1 MRDWSS
7 HESKARQRKKTRAA
21 PKPRRNPPKR
31 KPEAR
36 GERVV
41 ARRGDT
47 TRLSILDAAERSF
60 AESGFDGVSLRTIT
74 ERAGV
79 DLALAN
85 YHFGTKENLLHEVI
99 ARRAR
104 IVHDERVK
112 ELELARQQAGT
123 QSPSVE
129 AIVSAF
135 LAPMF
140 RRLAD
145 GDAGWRHYASLVSQ
159 LDVLPKFTALASGV
173 LDPTAL
179 HFINALR
186 LAMPKA
192 PEPSVYWGYMFLL
205 GTMVQVISAT
215 GRIERL
221 SRGLC
226 RSDDVDAA
234 LREIVPFVSGGLR
247 ALENQPCSGR
257 SEAYGAPSFC
267 APGRSWQHF
276 SQRRGALRKNALRQN
291 RFSRIN
297 FDIFP

>member
-1 MRDWSS
+1 M
-7 HESKARQRKKTRAA
+7 
-21 PKPRRNPPKR
+21 
-31 KPEAR
+31 
-36 GERVV
+36 
-41 ARRGDT
+41 
-47 TRLSILDAAERSF
+47 
-60 AESGFDGVSLRTIT
+60 
-74 ERAGV
+74 

-247 ALENQPCSGR
+247 ALEHDPEKHARALPMVETGFPKNQLHDRKCRRFNLKRLALRIAVSPGTT
-257 SEAYGAPSFC
+257 SFC
-267 APGRSWQHF
+267 RTRMFGAGAVQKRVAPEWVQPNKF
-276 SQRRGALRKNALRQN
+276 
-291 RFSRIN
+291 
-297 FDIFP
+297 

>member
-1 MRDWSS
+1 MK
-7 HESKARQRKKTRAA
+7 SKSATA
-21 PKPRRNPPKR
+21 PKPRRNLPKR
-31 KPEAR
+31 KPEGR
-36 GERVV
+36 GERPV
-41 ARRGDT
+41 ARRGDS
-47 TRLSILDAAERSF
+47 TRLSILDAAEQSF
-60 AESGFDGVSLRTIT
+60 AQSGFDGVSLRTIT

-85 YHFGTKENLLHEVI
+85 YHFGSKENLLHEVI

-104 IVHDERVK
+104 IVHDERVRA
-112 ELELARQQAGT
+112 LELARQQAGT
-123 QSPSVE
+123 QSPSIE

-135 LAPMF
+135 LAPMLQH
-140 RRLAD
+140 LAG

-159 LDVLPKFTALASGV
+159 LDVLPKFTALASAV

-247 ALENQPCSGR
+247 ALAHDPEKWNPVFRQDD
-257 SEAYGAPSFC
+257 AP
-267 APGRSWQHF
+267 
-276 SQRRGALRKNALRQN
+276 LK
-291 RFSRIN
+291 
-297 FDIFP
+297 

>member
-1 MRDWSS
+1 MKNKS
-7 HESKARQRKKTRAA
+7 AA
-21 PKPRRNPPKR
+21 MPKPRRNTPKP
-31 KPEAR
+31 KPQTP
-36 GERVV
+36 GERTG
-41 ARRGDT
+41 ARRGDS

-60 AESGFDGVSLRTIT
+60 AQSGFDGVSLRAIT

-85 YHFGTKENLLHEVI
+85 YHFGSKENLLHEVI

-104 IVHDERVK
+104 IVHDERVRA
-112 ELELARQQAGT
+112 LELARQQAGT
-123 QSPSVE
+123 QSPSIE

-135 LAPMF
+135 LAPML
-140 RRLAD
+140 RHLAD
-145 GDAGWRHYASLVSQ
+145 GDAGWRYYASLVSQ
-159 LDVLPKFTALASGV
+159 LDVLPKFTALASAV

-247 ALENQPCSGR
+247 ALEHDAEKWNPV
-257 SEAYGAPSFC
+257 F
-267 APGRSWQHF
+267 
-276 SQRRGALRKNALRQN
+276 RKDHDPAE
-291 RFSRIN
+291 
-297 FDIFP
+297 

>member
-1 MRDWSS
+1 M
-7 HESKARQRKKTRAA
+7 KARSATAQ
-21 PKPRRNPPKR
+21 KPRRSAAKRKPQAR

-36 GERVV
+36 KPETRKSEIHQSQTRRSPMRGERAVV
-41 ARRGDT
+41 RRGDT

-85 YHFGTKENLLHEVI
+85 YHFGSKENLLHEVI
-99 ARRAR
+99 ARRVR
-104 IVHDERVK
+104 LVHDDRVK
-112 ELELARQQAGT
+112 ALELARQQAGT

-129 AIVSAF
+129 AIVAAF

-140 RRLAD
+140 ARL
-145 GDAGWRHYASLVSQ
+145 GNAGWRHYASLISQ

-173 LDPTAL
+173 LDPTAV

-186 LAMPKA
+186 LAMPQA
-192 PEPSVYWGYMFLL
+192 PEASVYWGYMFML
-205 GTMVQVISAT
+205 GTMIQVISAT

-234 LREIVPFVSGGLR
+234 LREMVPFVSAGLLAMEHQAVAPR
-247 ALENQPCSGR
+247 ALADANLPGT
-257 SEAYGAPSFC
+257 GANL
-267 APGRSWQHF
+267 PGRSVA
-276 SQRRGALRKNALRQN
+276 S
-291 RFSRIN
+291 
-297 FDIFP
+297 

>member
-1 MRDWSS
+1 M
-7 HESKARQRKKTRAA
+7 KAKSAIAQ
-21 PKPRRNPPKR
+21 KPRRSAAKR
-31 KPEAR
+31 KPQIRKPETRKSQTRTSQVR
-36 GERVV
+36 GERAVV
-41 ARRGDT
+41 RRGDT

-85 YHFGTKENLLHEVI
+85 YHFGSKENLLHEVI
-99 ARRAR
+99 ARRVR
-104 IVHDERVK
+104 LVHDDRVK
-112 ELELARQQAGT
+112 ALELARQQAGT

-129 AIVSAF
+129 AIVAAF

-140 RRLAD
+140 ARLGN
-145 GDAGWRHYASLVSQ
+145 GDAGWRHYASLISQ

-173 LDPTAL
+173 LDPTAV

-186 LAMPKA
+186 LAMPQA
-192 PEPSVYWGYMFLL
+192 PEASVYWGYMFML
-205 GTMVQVISAT
+205 GTMIQVISAT

-234 LREIVPFVSGGLR
+234 LREMVPFVSAGLR
-247 ALENQPCSGR
+247 AMEHQAVTPRAL
-257 SEAYGAPSFC
+257 AGANL
-267 APGRSWQHF
+267 PGASLP
-276 SQRRGALRKNALRQN
+276 GASVAT
-291 RFSRIN
+291 
-297 FDIFP
+297 

>member
-1 MRDWSS
+1 M
-7 HESKARQRKKTRAA
+7 KAKSAIAQ
-21 PKPRRNPPKR
+21 KPRRSAAKR
-31 KPEAR
+31 KPQIRKPETRKSQTRTSQVR
-36 GERVV
+36 GERAVV
-41 ARRGDT
+41 RRGDT

-60 AESGFDGVSLRTIT
+60 AESGFDGDSLRTIT

-85 YHFGTKENLLHEVI
+85 YHFGSKENLLHEVI
-99 ARRAR
+99 ARRVR
-104 IVHDERVK
+104 LVHDDRVK
-112 ELELARQQAGT
+112 ALELARQQAGT

-129 AIVSAF
+129 AIVAAF

-140 RRLAD
+140 ARLGN
-145 GDAGWRHYASLVSQ
+145 GDAGWRHYASLISQ

-173 LDPTAL
+173 LDPTAV

-186 LAMPKA
+186 LAMPQA
-192 PEPSVYWGYMFLL
+192 PEASVYWGYVFML
-205 GTMVQVISAT
+205 GTMIQVISAT

-234 LREIVPFVSGGLR
+234 LREMVPLRQRRVARHGASGGGAAR
-247 ALENQPCSGR
+247 PCRKSSRQKSSRRKRRDLNPCGI
-257 SEAYGAPSFC
+257 AKPSL
-267 APGRSWQHF
+267 PHR
-276 SQRRGALRKNALRQN
+276 L
-291 RFSRIN
+291 SRIN

>member
-1 MRDWSS
+1 M
-7 HESKARQRKKTRAA
+7 KTKSAAA

-31 KPEAR
+31 KPQAR

-145 GDAGWRHYASLVSQ
+145 GDAGWRHYAKSRVAARRVAEIHRAGERS
-159 LDVLPKFTALASGV
+159 ARSHG
-173 LDPTAL
+173 TAL
-179 HFINALR
+179 HQRVAARHAESAGTVSLLGLHVSARHDGAGDIGHRADRAIVARAVPLR
-186 LAMPKA
+186 RRRRGTARDRSLCQWRFARLGIAVSIGMFARRRLVQKRVA
-192 PEPSVYWGYMFLL
+192 PE
-205 GTMVQVISAT
+205 
-215 GRIERL
+215 
-221 SRGLC
+221 
-226 RSDDVDAA
+226 
-234 LREIVPFVSGGLR
+234 
-247 ALENQPCSGR
+247 
-257 SEAYGAPSFC
+257 
-267 APGRSWQHF
+267 
-276 SQRRGALRKNALRQN
+276 
-291 RFSRIN
+291 
-297 FDIFP
+297 

>member
-1 MRDWSS
+1 MFGAHGADMK
-7 HESKARQRKKTRAA
+7 SKSAA
-21 PKPRRNPPKR
+21 AAKPRRNAPQR
-31 KPEAR
+31 RAQTL
-36 GERVV
+36 ERPGP
-41 ARRGDT
+41 RRGAS
-47 TRLSILDAAERSF
+47 TRLSILDAAEQSF
-60 AESGFDGVSLRTIT
+60 AQNGFDGVSLRTIT

-85 YHFGTKENLLHEVI
+85 YHFGSKENLLHEVI

-104 IVHDERVK
+104 IVHDERVQT
-112 ELELARQQAGT
+112 LELARQQAGT
-123 QSPSVE
+123 QSPSIE

-135 LAPMF
+135 LAPML
-140 RRLAD
+140 RHLAD
-145 GDAGWRHYASLVSQ
+145 GDAGWRYYASLVSQ
-159 LDVLPKFTALASGV
+159 LDVLPKFTALASAV

-192 PEPSVYWGYMFLL
+192 PEASVYWGYMFLL

-226 RSDDVDAA
+226 RSNDVDAA

-247 ALENQPCSGR
+247 ALEHDPEKWPPVFR
-257 SEAYGAPSFC
+257 KDHAPSE
-267 APGRSWQHF
+267 
-276 SQRRGALRKNALRQN
+276 
-291 RFSRIN
+291 
-297 FDIFP
+297 

>member
-1 MRDWSS
+1 MKSRS
-7 HESKARQRKKTRAA
+7 ATAPTRRRSGQKRTAEVAA
-21 PKPRRNPPKR
+21 
-31 KPEAR
+31 
-36 GERVV
+36 ERSGV
-41 ARRGDT
+41 RRGAS

-60 AESGFDGVSLRTIT
+60 AQSGFDGVSLRTIT

-85 YHFGTKENLLHEVI
+85 YHFGSKENLLHEVI

-104 IVHDERVK
+104 IVHDERVRA
-112 ELELARQQAGT
+112 LELARQHAGT
-123 QSPSVE
+123 QSPSIE

-135 LAPMF
+135 LEPML
-140 RRLAD
+140 RHLAD

-159 LDVLPKFTALASGV
+159 LDVLPKFTGLASAV

-186 LAMPKA
+186 LAMPTA
-192 PEPSVYWGYMFLL
+192 PEASVYWGYMFLL

-247 ALENQPCSGR
+247 ALEHDPTER
-257 SEAYGAPSFC
+257 KPDF
-267 APGRSWQHF
+267 RKD
-276 SQRRGALRKNALRQN
+276 RGALK
-291 RFSRIN
+291 
-297 FDIFP
+297 